1 MKRAA
6 WFLGCAS
13 LATAIAP
20 ARNANAVQKI
30 HVQVNQRGDFAW
42 IGNSSAQDCA
52 STATAPKVGTL
63 NKALCG
69 TNVEDSAPDVFW
81 RADDPGAGQATRHRR
96 QQRRQRAQY
105 GGARAPRQEPW
116 SPTRASIGQGNWRP
130 IRPTPR

>member
-20 ARNANAVQKI
+20 AGNANAAQTM

-52 STATAPKVGTL
+52 STATAPVVGTL
-63 NKALCG
+63 NKARA
-69 TNVEDSAPDVFW
+69 APTSKIRPLTCSGAPTIRV
-81 RADDPGAGQATRHRR
+81 PGR
-96 QQRRQRAQY
+96 QPPSSPT
-105 GGARAPRQEPW
+105 AP
-116 SPTRASIGQGNWRP
+116 PTRAARRCSRSPQAP
-130 IRPTPR
+130 